1 MPSSNVTAERFAK
14 PFRLRQERVAL
25 PFMGLI
31 TSALVIVPLLLLVRV
46 SFAPSGALP
55 FAPSTLTLEN
65 YTTILLDPVT
75 YRLLGNTL
83 IYAGGTVLEALVIAF
98 VLAWIS
104 ERSDIRGAG
113 LIRTFMFI
121 SLALPP
127 LAVTFGW
134 ILLLN
139 PGNGAINVFIRNMTG
154 IQESPFDIYTMEM
167 MIFISG
173 LVLAPTMY
181 VMLCGVL
188 RNMDP
193 HLESA
198 AEVAGSDRLAVLWHI
213 TLPLIAPGLL
223 SVVVYASML
232 MVQVFDTP
240 LVIGLTAGV
249 PVLSTRIY
257 TLSSPEGALPQY
269 GLAAAFGVFL
279 LALAMVLM
287 WGYFRAV
294 GVSEKF
300 HVVTGRGF
308 RPRKVKLGRWRYA
321 AILFVIA
328 YFGLILPPL
337 LALLWTSLLRFYEV
351 PSFEALRQLTLANYQ
366 SVIGLSVV
374 KRAVGNT
381 LVLML
386 STATISMV
394 LASIISWN
402 SIRRQTRWTRC
413 LDALAFT
420 PMAVPGIVMGVAVLL
435 AYIHTPL
442 YGTIWIIVLAQVTVS
457 LPFGTRTMN
466 GALVQIHKDLENAA
480 AVSGATWMTSLRTIA
495 LPLLLPHFLNG
506 WLWTVAHSMRD
517 LTIPFLLRT
526 TDNVVISPTLLQ
538 LWNTPNYPGA
548 SALAILM
555 IFALMALVVPVQI
568 FLVRREGRR

>member
-1 MPSSNVTAERFAK
+1 MERFAK
-14 PFRLRQERVAL
+14 PFRFRQERVAL
-25 PFMGLI
+25 PFIGLI
-31 TSALVIVPLLLLVRV
+31 TSVLVMVPLLLLVRV
-46 SFAPSGALP
+46 SLAPPGALP
-55 FAPSTLTLEN
+55 FAVSTFTVEN
-65 YTTILLDPVT
+65 YATIFLDPVT

-83 IYAGGTVLEALVIAF
+83 IYAGGSVLEALVIAF

-104 ERSDIRGAG
+104 ERSDIRGSG
-113 LIRTFMFI
+113 LIRTAMFI

-139 PGNGAINVFIRNMTG
+139 PGNGAVNVFIQNMTG
-154 IQESPFDIYTMEM
+154 MQESPFDIYTMEM

-173 LVLAPTMY
+173 LALAPTMY

-198 AEVAGSDRLAVLWHI
+198 AEVAGSDRLAVLWYV
-213 TLPLIAPGLL
+213 TLPLITPGLL
-223 SVVVYASML
+223 SVVVYSSML

-321 AILFVIA
+321 AVLFAIA

-337 LALLWTSLLRFYEV
+337 LTLLWTSLLRFYEV
-351 PSFEALRQLTLANYQ
+351 PSLEALKQLTFANYQ
-366 SVIGLSVV
+366 TVIGLNVV

-381 LVLML
+381 IILML

-394 LASIISWN
+394 LASIISWY
-402 SIRRQTRWTRC
+402 SIRRQTRWTRW
-413 LDALAFT
+413 LDAMAFT

-435 AYIHTPL
+435 VYIHTPL

-480 AVSGATWMTSLRTIA
+480 AASGATWVTSLRTIA

-568 FLVRREGRR
+568 FLLRRESAW

>member
-1 MPSSNVTAERFAK
+1 MSLAPAGTIPFTSS
-14 PFRLRQERVAL
+14 
-25 PFMGLI
+25 
-31 TSALVIVPLLLLVRV
+31 LV
-46 SFAPSGALP
+46 
-55 FAPSTLTLEN
+55 TLEN
-65 YTTILLDPVT
+65 YRTIFLDPVT

-83 IYAGGTVLEALVIAF
+83 VYAGGSVLEALFIAF
-98 VLAWIS
+98 VLAWTT
-104 ERSDIRGAG
+104 ERSDIRWSNV
-113 LIRTFMFI
+113 IRTCMFI

-127 LAVTFGW
+127 LAITFGW

-139 PGNGAINVFIRNMTG
+139 PGNGAINVFIRNITG
-154 IQESPFDIYTMEM
+154 IREGPFDIYTMEL

-173 LVLAPTMY
+173 LALAPTMY

-193 HLESA
+193 QLESA
-198 AEVAGSDRLAVLWHI
+198 AQVAGSNRLAVFRHV
-213 TLPLIAPGLL
+213 TLPLVVPGLL
-223 SVVVYASML
+223 SVVIYSSML

-257 TLSSPEGALPQY
+257 TLSSPEGALPEY
-269 GLAAAFGVFL
+269 GLAATFGVFL
-279 LALAMVLM
+279 LALAAAFM
-287 WGYFRAV
+287 WGYFRAI
-294 GVSEKF
+294 GASEKF

-308 RPRKVKLGRWRYA
+308 RPRKIELGRWRYI
-321 AILFVIA
+321 AIVFAIA
-328 YFGLILPPL
+328 YFGLTLPPL
-337 LALLWTSLLRFYEV
+337 LTLLWTSLLRFYEV
-351 PSFEALRQLTLANYQ
+351 PSLEALRQLTLANYET
-366 SVIGLSVV
+366 VLNLGVV
-374 KRAVGNT
+374 KRAIGNT
-381 LVLML
+381 IVLVL
-386 STATISMV
+386 STATITMV
-394 LASIISWN
+394 LASTISWC
-402 SIRRQTRWTRC
+402 SIRGRSRWSRW
-413 LDALAFT
+413 LDLLAFA

-442 YGTIWIIVLAQVTVS
+442 YGTIWVIVLAQVTVA

-480 AVSGATWMTSLRTIA
+480 SASGATWVTSLKTIL

-526 TDNVVISPTLLQ
+526 TENVVISPTLLQ

-568 FLVRREGRR
+568 FTVRRENRR